1 MERKRRDLYSALF
14 LIPLTTRTIAQLQRN
29 DIFFS
34 KALAIFIGSFI
45 LAIGIDVFLSPIEVL
60 DGGVIGIG
68 LIFKYLWGIKAG
80 LIIIMFSIPVLILA
94 WFKYRNYFYNSVHG
108 MLISSFMI
116 DLLQPLEYYFVFYV
130 QVSPL
135 LSSIIGGAFIGLGIG
150 IMLRYETSTGG
161 TDLLARFLASIFH
174 INMGVMIFII
184 DAIIISLGGLLFSS
198 ETFFLSGVAITAGG
212 VTSLCTLKINT

>member
-1 MERKRRDLYSALF
+1 M
-14 LIPLTTRTIAQLQRN
+14 P
-29 DIFFS
+29 FFS
-34 KALAIFIGSFI
+34 KALAIIIGSFI

-60 DGGVIGIG
+60 DGGFIGIG

-80 LIIIMFSIPVLILA
+80 LTIIMFSIPVLILA

-116 DLLQPLEYYFVFYV
+116 DLLQPLEYYFASYV
-130 QVSPL
+130 QTSPL
-135 LSSIIGGAFIGLGIG
+135 LSSIMGGAFIGLGIG

-161 TDLLARFLASIFH
+161 ADLLAQFLTSIFH
-174 INMGVMIFII
+174 INVGVMIFII

-198 ETFFLSGVAITAGG
+198 ETFFLSGVTITAGG
-212 VTSLCTLKINT
+212 VVTSLCTLKHTC

>member
-1 MERKRRDLYSALF
+1 LWLKEPCGSKSENYAKRS
-14 LIPLTTRTIAQLQRN
+14 
-29 DIFFS
+29 
-34 KALAIFIGSFI
+34 
-45 LAIGIDVFLSPIEVL
+45 
-60 DGGVIGIG
+60 
-68 LIFKYLWGIKAG
+68 FKYLWGIKAG